1 MAKLTPSNII
11 NHELIGLKVKVT
23 SSKNKTL
30 VGIKGVVIDETRN
43 TLVVLDRGKPKI
55 IPKNVADFEFTLPDG
70 NVVLV
75 KGEILIGSPEDR
87 VKRLIRRRW

>member
-11 NHELIGLKVKVT
+11 NHELIGLKVKIT

-43 TLVVLDRGKPKI
+43 TLVVLDGGKPKI